1 MYNCFVLRLEPFTQV
16 SIRVAIFEYV
26 RRIKAEAETPKID
39 KFLLDIVY

>member
-1 MYNCFVLRLEPFTQV
+1 MYNCFVLELEPFTEV
-16 SIRVAIFEYV
+16 FIRVAILEYV